1 MCFVNSVDTVKP
13 IEVLLSRVLFGHS
26 LIIAEISAGIVCP
39 KHIFTNLNWNLVRVL
54 EHLI

>member
-39 KHIFTNLNWNLVRVL
+39 KHIFTNLNSDLVRVL